1 MSALDKRCSYAYI
14 STATTTQVLTGAG
27 VLRKIIVGT
36 TAAGS
41 IKVIDDITGTTTNI
55 AELQASILPGV
66 YEFNAGVAK
75 GIRIV
80 TAAASLVTV
89 IYEKL

>member
-1 MSALDKRCSYAYI
+1 MTDTKYSYAYI
-14 STATTTQVLTGAG
+14 SSATTTQVYDGACTLIA
-27 VLRKIIVGT
+27 VVVGT

-41 IKVIDDITGTTTNI
+41 VKIIDGNSGTTTNF

-66 YEFNAGVAK
+66 YEFKTGMAT

-80 TAAASLVTV
+80 TGAASLITV
-89 IYEKL
+89 IYKKN

>member
-1 MSALDKRCSYAYI
+1 MEERYSYAYI
-14 STATTTQVLTGAG
+14 SSATTTQVYTGTSTL
-27 VLRKIIVGT
+27 VSIIVGT

-41 IKVIDDITGTTTNI
+41 IKVIDDTTGTTTNV

-66 YEFNAGVAK
+66 YEFDIAMAK

-80 TAAASLVTV
+80 TGAASLVTV
-89 IYEKL
+89 VYKKN